1 MFPGKS
7 CSKKLADEKT
17 EENFAANC
25 IKKKGIK
32 TATV

>member
-1 MFPGKS
+1 MES
-7 CSKKLADEKT
+7 VVVKKLADKET